1 MVFGADANA
10 AALSSSPQFSSA
22 TTAQVHTILNNLN
35 FVVIYNICYF
45 LLTYAMIYI
54 TELV

>member
-1 MVFGADANA
+1 MVLVADANA
-10 AALSSSPQFSSA
+10 AAPAPQFSSA
-22 TTAQVHTILNNLN
+22 TTAQVHAILNNLN